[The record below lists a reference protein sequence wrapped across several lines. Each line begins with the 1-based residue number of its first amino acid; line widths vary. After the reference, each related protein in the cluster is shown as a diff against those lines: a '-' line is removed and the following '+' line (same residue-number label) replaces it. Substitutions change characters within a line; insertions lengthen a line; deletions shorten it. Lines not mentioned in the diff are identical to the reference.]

1 VAEEPSQ
8 AAQLE
13 ELADQA
19 AAPEEN
25 LQSLP
30 TRQYL
35 DKTVVPVLLE
45 GITALS
51 KERPP
56 KPIEWLASYLLK
68 SKDKAPYNSAPS
80 ASAAP
85 VEP

>member
-1 VAEEPSQ
+1 V
-8 AAQLE
+8 QLE
-13 ELADQA
+13 ELAESS

-35 DKTVVPVLLE
+35 DRTVVPLLLE

-68 SKDKAPYNSAPS
+68 SKDKAPYNTAPS
-80 ASAAP
+80 STAAP
-85 VEP
+85 VEPQ

>member
-1 VAEEPSQ
+1 MVTNTTTNIFTK
-8 AAQLE
+8 QLE

-51 KERPP
+51 KERCV
-56 KPIEWLASYLLK
+56 ERK
-68 SKDKAPYNSAPS
+68 SRYC
-80 ASAAP
+80 
-85 VEP
+85 